1 MFYKGSMQYTK
12 QAMDFD
18 CQLHIL
24 KERGLTVENEED
36 ALKFLHSVSYF
47 RFANYLQPMS
57 KAQSLISFYQIAV
70 LLLLQNY
77 MFLTENCALWFLPQS
92 KI

>member
-1 MFYKGSMQYTK
+1 MDIPTKFLLPPK

-47 RFANYLQPMS
+47 RFANYLQPME
-57 KAQSLISFYQIAV
+57 QFYFCYKTIC
-70 LLLLQNY
+70 
-77 MFLTENCALWFLPQS
+77 F
-92 KI
+92 